1 MISTRGRYALRV
13 MADLAEQRSEDYVP
27 LGAIAERQEISVK
40 YLEIILKT
48 LVQNGL
54 LKGHRGKG
62 GGYKLTRLPEEYS
75 IGEILELTEGPMST
89 VACLAPGTEPC
100 PRSERCRTLPMW
112 RRFDRMV
119 HDFFFAM
126 TLKDLMPDVKSGEP
140 SCRAPDMAPV
150 KRESVSGSVE

>member
-13 MADLAEQRSEDYVP
+13 MVDLAEQHAEDYVP
-27 LGAIAERQEISVK
+27 LGEIAARQDISIK

-62 GGYKLTRLPEEYS
+62 GGYKLTRRPEEYS
-75 IGEILELTEGPMST
+75 VGEILELTEGTVSM
-89 VACLAPGTEPC
+89 VACLSPGAEAC
-100 PRSERCRTLPMW
+100 PRSENCRTLPMW

-119 HDFFFAM
+119 HDFFFGM
-126 TLKDLMPDVKSGEP
+126 TLKDLMTETKKDETD
-140 SCRAPDMAPV
+140 APA
-150 KRESVSGSVE
+150 